1 MDFLF
6 LLYSKVG
13 ENFNAKRREKENG
26 LELIITGES
35 VRIVGFAK
43 CAICWSCSRGAT
55 IQTIT
60 VLDQFSGTTF
70 PFHASLIIQRIFDKY
85 YWTNFQDWPYI
96 IPRTIARENTFN
108 RKIIEEIQ
116 NDDTPRKLFS
126 SSSSFR
132 VIFQKDNRQGGILKE
147 GVAWNED
154 TTALTWQ
161 CKHVHL
167 FLPGGCEGG
176 CGPIKSCLSFS
187 PLPLR
192 PSLNDVPG

>member
-1 MDFLF
+1 MCNL
-6 LLYSKVG
+6 
-13 ENFNAKRREKENG
+13 
-26 LELIITGES
+26 LELFSWRNDPNDYSPRPIFRNNISFPRVSYYPTD
-35 VRIVGFAK
+35 IWQILLNKF
-43 CAICWSCSRGAT
+43 SRLT
-55 IQTIT
+55 LYNSKDNCTWKHVQSK
-60 VLDQFSGTTF
+60 D
-70 PFHASLIIQRIFDKY
+70 
-85 YWTNFQDWPYI
+85 
-96 IPRTIARENTFN
+96 N
-108 RKIIEEIQ
+108 RGNPKWRYTEKI
-116 NDDTPRKLFS
+116 LFS